1 MREIEKKNEEVYRV
15 KGLPLAICGIKKK
28 TKKNKM

>member
-28 TKKNKM
+28 KEK